1 MGARASTQAQG
12 GGLFGGT
19 SNVAQGGPTSNVT
32 QGGGPFGGPSNVT
45 RARITSVTPLAQSPT
60 VVVPIKNSTSGP
72 LYISTDS
79 KKNKTSL
86 ASGKTGMLSGL
97 CSNCSIFV
105 YTDSGYSQT
114 LAIIPYKTFMTE
126 AQGKSQPVLDIGIS
140 SKVIDSTTFIATSS
154 TPTMMNMNSYPTP
167 MMNSYPTPTM
177 MNTTTPTAYT
187 PRPTINATLINPT
200 TMKK

>member
-1 MGARASTQAQG
+1 MGQATSTEVQDG
-12 GGLFGGT
+12 PFGR
-19 SNVAQGGPTSNVT
+19 SSNVT
-32 QGGGPFGGPSNVT
+32 QASLSTVT
-45 RARITSVTPLAQSPT
+45 GTRITSVTPLAQSPT
-60 VVVPIKNSTSGP
+60 VVVPIKNSTSGF

-105 YTDSGYSQT
+105 YTDSGYSQS

-140 SKVIDSTTFIATSS
+140 SKVIDSTTFIPSSS
-154 TPTMMNMNSYPTP
+154 TPTMMNMNTPSYT
-167 MMNSYPTPTM
+167 SPTM
-177 MNTTTPTAYT
+177 MNTTTPTAFT
-187 PRPTINATLINPT
+187 PRPTINATLISPT